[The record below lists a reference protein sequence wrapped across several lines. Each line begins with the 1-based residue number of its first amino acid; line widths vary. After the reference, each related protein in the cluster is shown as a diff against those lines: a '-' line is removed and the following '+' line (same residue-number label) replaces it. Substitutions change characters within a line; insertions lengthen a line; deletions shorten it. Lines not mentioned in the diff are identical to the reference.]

1 MHDNLITGNKKAL
14 GGVKIMNKPVLN
26 LKKKTSVGVHTLPT
40 DAPIYQVNGLVVTHV
55 AFEQGDDKYRN
66 LSVTL
71 EDGTVVPF
79 EWFRT
84 DRYGKKHLETE
95 SFQSGLHP
103 LLKGAT
109 FRLRSHAV
117 VAPATD
123 VYVAP
128 QAAPKGFYL
137 WQLWD
142 CGMEKD
148 PERRAAALGLASEWW
163 DAYKVYRYT
172 EITTAELLNV
182 HSFEEW
188 TSMQMD
194 VQRAINKRRC
204 SNPNGTDGWR
214 W

>member
-1 MHDNLITGNKKAL
+1 
-14 GGVKIMNKPVLN
+14 MNKPVL
-26 LKKKTSVGVHTLPT
+26 KKKTSIGVHTLPT
-40 DAPIYQVNGLVVTHV
+40 EAIAYQAHGLVVTHV
-55 AFEQGDDKYRN
+55 TFEQGDDKYRD

-71 EDGTVVPF
+71 EDGTVVPL

-95 SFQSGLHP
+95 PPKSGLHP

-123 VYVAP
+123 GYVAP
-128 QAAPKGFYL
+128 QAVPKGRYL

-142 CGMEKD
+142 CSMEKD
-148 PERRAAALGLASEWW
+148 PERRAIALGIAPSYWN
-163 DAYKVYRYT
+163 AYKVYRYT
-172 EITTAELLNV
+172 EITTAELLNL

-194 VQRAINKRRC
+194 VQSAINRHRS